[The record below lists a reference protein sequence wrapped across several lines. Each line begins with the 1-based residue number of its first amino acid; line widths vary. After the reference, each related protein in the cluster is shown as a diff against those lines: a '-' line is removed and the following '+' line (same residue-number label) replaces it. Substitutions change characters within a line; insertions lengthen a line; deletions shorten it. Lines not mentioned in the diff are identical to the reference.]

1 MPSLSL
7 HRRLRPVLVF
17 TATAVAGAV
26 FAIAGEPRT
35 QMAPFRVEAEFGVDG
50 LRIQNSNAVINQ
62 YLLEQHAVAQ
72 LQDVTGLAPNLSSS
86 NSDSRGFGD
95 ILTLRGLA
103 NSIFF
108 SAPAVVL
115 YVDDVP
121 SGSVSSYPSALL
133 NIASLNVKA
142 GPQGTEYGRNAP
154 GGVIDLKTQTPGSR
168 PQGRIV
174 ASRGS
179 FKATH
184 LLASV
189 DGPLTDALGYSASF
203 GFDDRDGYIK
213 NRFLGRTA
221 DDRQAYAGRA
231 ALYWKPD
238 DALQLR
244 FGAMIE
250 TARDGANRLTSLFS
264 RDPFEVHSNID
275 GQTTIDRLQFSFQ
288 ARRRFD
294 WGTITATTSRQD
306 FKADPILTDLDLSP
320 ESLGFSRVVQEDRVW
335 TQEIRFDSIPQAGQ
349 AQWRAGLFYFNSQA
363 DGDALREF
371 VVPPSNVVPPGFLQT
386 ERTFFGIDQV
396 NLAGYANVTQPLTK
410 QTALELG
417 LRVERNES
425 DLDRTKNA
433 SNNFRFPTPQDP
445 RLVSSQRQDH
455 ASAST
460 GLSHLV
466 SEELSVRARTSL
478 AQKPEG
484 FSGFAGSPRLAR
496 FDAERTWANEV
507 GLTFSPPKARYG
519 GSLLGFWNQ
528 IRDYQFERTVPGS
541 TDFVVVNAKEVV
553 ARGFEAKVMVSPLER
568 LWWDFQAGFTK
579 ATFEDHRD
587 ALGTNMSGKP
597 VPYIPRYTLRTGVT
611 VDLGSGFSA
620 NASYQEVGR
629 TSYDERNTRMFSQG
643 SYGIVNAQVRYHLD
657 RFSVTV
663 YGQNLGDKRYY
674 QFINPEIYAGS
685 PGAPRRFGVQLS
697 YAY

>member
-1 MPSLSL
+1 MPLLSL
-7 HRRLRPVLVF
+7 ARRLRLAF
-17 TATAVAGAV
+17 ALTATAALGA
-26 FAIAGEPRT
+26 ASAAAGETRT
-35 QMAPFRVEAEFGVDG
+35 QMAPFKVEAEFGVDG

-62 YLLEQHAVAQ
+62 YLLEQHAVTQ

-154 GGVIDLKTQTPGSR
+154 GGVIDLKTQVPGSR
-168 PQGRIV
+168 HQGRIV

-179 FKATH
+179 FNATQ
-184 LLASV
+184 LLASA
-189 DGPLTDALGYSASF
+189 DGPLTDQLGYSASF
-203 GFDDRDGYIK
+203 GFDDRDGYIE

-231 ALYWKPD
+231 ALYWKTD

-244 FGAMIE
+244 FGATLE

-264 RDPFEVHSNID
+264 RDPFEVHSNLD
-275 GQTTIDRLQFSFQ
+275 GKTTIDRLQLSFQ
-288 ARRRFD
+288 ARRRFE
-294 WGTITATTSRQD
+294 WGTVTATTSRQD
-306 FKADPILTDLDLSP
+306 FKADPVLTDLDLSP
-320 ESLGFSRVVQEDRVW
+320 QALGFSRVVQEDRVW
-335 TQEIRFDSIPQAGQ
+335 TQEIRFESLPAAGQ
-349 AQWRAGLFYFNSQA
+349 TQWRAGLFYFNSEA

-371 VVPPSNVVPPGFLQT
+371 VVPPSNFVPPGFLQT
-386 ERTFFGIDQV
+386 ERTQFGIEQV
-396 NLAGYANVTQPLTK
+396 NLAGYASVIQPLTK
-410 QTALELG
+410 RTALELG

-425 DLDRTKNA
+425 DIDRTKVA

-445 RLVSSQRQDH
+445 RLVSSQEQDH
-455 ASAST
+455 ASVST

-466 SEELSVRARTSL
+466 SEELSVRARTSI

-484 FSGFAGSPRLAR
+484 FSAFTGSRQSAR
-496 FDAERTWANEV
+496 FDAERNWANEL

-519 GSLLGFWNQ
+519 GSVLGFWNQ

-553 ARGFEAKVMVSPLER
+553 ARGFEAKIMVSPVER
-568 LWWDFQAGFTK
+568 LWVDFQAGYTK

-587 ALGTNMSGKP
+587 ALGANLSGKH
-597 VPYIPRYTLRTGVT
+597 VPYLPRYTLRTGVT
-611 VDLGSGFSA
+611 VDLGSGFTA

-657 RFSVTV
+657 RFAVSV
-663 YGQNLGDKRYY
+663 YGQNLGDKNYY
-674 QFINPEIYAGS
+674 QFINPEIFAGS
-685 PGAPRRFGVQLS
+685 PGAPRRFGVQVS